1 MVITGQ
7 LKNVVNKPIK
17 WLWKPFIPFG
27 KVTMIQG
34 DTGIGKTH
42 VLIKIMADVSNG
54 LYPPTMKAD
63 HLLPQVEGEP
73 LKIFYVSI
81 ENGIDDTIAPVF
93 DQFGGNRDNVLYQ
106 DETQGH
112 FILNGEEIRE
122 VVRQTGAN
130 VIVID
135 PWQQFL
141 DDMTSSNNIGVREMI
156 GDIQNAADET
166 GAAVIFTGNFTKG
179 GGNEA
184 QRGIGGSELSNTLRC
199 ILTVA
204 RSELGPYIRTVRATK
219 MSLPGKEMTP
229 VAVQMVDEDMRF
241 VDYLDLKD
249 ALEDADEEL
258 RAQNAAFPEV
268 GVTEDGE
275 SEELTETAK
284 PKSAVDKAV
293 DFLRDILIEGPV
305 ESNEVKRRAAEL
317 GISESSLSRAKK
329 RANVN
334 YIKNGDGRAYWT
346 IDYAM

>member
-42 VLIKIMADVSNG
+42 VLIKIMADISNG
-54 LYPPTMKAD
+54 LFPPTMKAD

-73 LKIFYVSI
+73 IKIFYISV

-122 VVRQTGAN
+122 VVRQTGAR
-130 VIVID
+130 VIVVD

-141 DDMTSSNNIGVREMI
+141 DDMTSSNNIGIREMI
-156 GDIQNAADET
+156 GEIQLAAEET
-166 GAAVIFTGNFTKG
+166 GAAVIFTGNFTKA

-184 QRGIGGSELSNTLRC
+184 QRGIGGAELSNTLRC

-204 RSELGPYIRTVRATK
+204 RSELGPYVRTVRATK

-268 GVTEDGE
+268 GVTESEE
-275 SEELTETAK
+275 SEESPETAK